1 MVSST
6 FRFNIIFRISIL
18 LISVFLFAHQIYS
31 NGNVLGSILILLLIV
46 FQVISFIK
54 YIEKSNEEILGII
67 DSLSEEDFSV
77 ESQKKT
83 TEAPDASSKILQK
96 LQEVNAE
103 KEAHY
108 QYLKNIVQHLG
119 IGIITFDKSGKIQIM
134 NTAAKRLL
142 KVRQVKSME
151 DLRPI
156 SELLV
161 NSCYQLRTGGRDL
174 IKIEQQDD
182 IVQLAIY
189 AIELTLKNEEFKL
202 VSIQNIQ
209 SELEEKEMEAW
220 QNLIRVLTHE
230 IMNSVTPIS
239 SLAATVE
246 GELQGQLVNGHDMN
260 TISNE
265 DIETIHMAV
274 QTIQRRSEGLIR
286 FVSDFRNLARVP
298 DPKFEDVELNS
309 IFIRL
314 KTLFKNDLEKGNI
327 ECICT
332 IIPEDLTL
340 KADPELL
347 EQVFINLVKNAIQAF
362 DELDDNRKRKI
373 EIHATQGPKN
383 QVIVKIEDNG
393 PGIDE
398 EALEKLFIPFFT
410 TKKHG
415 SGIGLSISKQILRKH
430 KAAISVKSEDNV
442 GTEFTIR
449 F

>member
-6 FRFNIIFRISIL
+6 FRFNIIFRIAIL
-18 LISVFLFAHQIYS
+18 LISVFLLAHQVYS
-31 NGNVLGSILILLLIV
+31 NGNLLGSLLILLLIV
-46 FQVISFIK
+46 FQIISFVK

-67 DSLSEEDFSV
+67 DSLGEEDFTV
-77 ESQKKT
+77 ENQKIAKDS
-83 TEAPDASSKILQK
+83 PDATSKILQK

-119 IGIITFDKSGKIQIM
+119 IGIITFDKNGKIQIM

-142 KVRQVKSME
+142 KVRQVKSLE

-174 IKIEQQDD
+174 IKIKQQDD
-182 IVQLAIY
+182 MVQLAIY
-189 AIELTLKNEEFKL
+189 AIELTLKDEEFKL

-246 GELQGQLVNGHDMN
+246 GELQGQLSNGMEMN
-260 TISNE
+260 TMSNE
-265 DIETIHMAV
+265 DVETIHMAV
-274 QTIQRRSEGLIR
+274 QTIQRRSEGLIK

-298 DPKFEDVELNS
+298 DPKFEDVQLIS
-309 IFIRL
+309 IFNRL
-314 KTLFKNDLEKGNI
+314 RTLFKNDLDSNDI
-327 ECICT
+327 ECNCT

-347 EQVFINLVKNAIQAF
+347 EQVFINLIKNSIQAF
-362 DELDDNRKRKI
+362 ENLDDNRKRMI
-373 EIHATQGPKN
+373 DIHATQGPKN
-383 QVIVKIEDNG
+383 QVLIKIEDNG
-393 PGIDE
+393 PGIDP

-410 TKKHG
+410 TKKYG